1 MPTNIDDYVHRIGR
15 TGRAGNT
22 GSALAFVNEKNAGL
36 IRELREMLDENEQV
50 VPPWLSQMSQY
61 SGHRG
66 GGRSGGG
73 RGGGSS
79 FGSRDVRYSKDSGGR
94 RGGDGGTCDLDAWTT
109 FEAYFCLHS
118 IVASLSCRPRRQL
131 RRRRRRLVR
140 NDCL

>member
-1 MPTNIDDYVHRIGR
+1 MRKNCKVGKISHGFELQVINYDMPTNIDDYVHRIGR

-61 SGHRG
+61 AGNRG

-73 RGGGSS
+73 RGGGSN
-79 FGSRDVRYSKDSGGR
+79 FGSRDVRYAKDGGGR
-94 RGGDGGTCDLDAWTT
+94 RGGDGGTCA
-109 FEAYFCLHS
+109 LH
-118 IVASLSCRPRRQL
+118 A
-131 RRRRRRLVR
+131 
-140 NDCL
+140 